1 MGFWVPRVLKLLYS
15 CWFTFLRGTS
25 TWLNLFSLVC
35 SFGTG
40 YFWIGEPLNCF
51 VLLVRRVLG
60 FGSFRFER
68 TECYQIKAKSVT
80 FVFLLDLCPFF
91 NVRIRLSLNLRFDR
105 VLIVVIMSR
114 IKIAFYFHW
123 NLFVEEKSYYFYF

>member
-1 MGFWVPRVLKLLYS
+1 
-15 CWFTFLRGTS
+15 
-25 TWLNLFSLVC
+25 
-35 SFGTG
+35 
-40 YFWIGEPLNCF
+40 LNCF